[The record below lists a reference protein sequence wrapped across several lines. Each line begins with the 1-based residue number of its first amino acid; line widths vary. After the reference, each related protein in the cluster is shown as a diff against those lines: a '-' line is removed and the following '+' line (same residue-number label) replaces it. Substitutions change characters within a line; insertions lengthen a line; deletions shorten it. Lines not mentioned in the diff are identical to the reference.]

1 MDRVTQRLSGPITI
15 VSGTRPE
22 VIKLAP
28 LYSALKARFGADQVW
43 WVDTGQH
50 QDLGRA
56 TLDHFDIAPD
66 RTLEIRADGDALC
79 DLHARAV
86 ADLTAL
92 IDAAGPAMMIVQG
105 DTLSAL
111 AAAFAAFHGRV
122 PLAHVEAGLRTGN
135 THNPYPEEAYRRMI
149 DAMADLRFAP
159 TAHAARNLLAESM
172 RPETIWITGNTVIDA
187 LLSVGALSDHEAVH
201 RPAHGKRL
209 ILTTLHRRESWG
221 QTLQNMCLALADI
234 AEAHPDIEIVLP
246 LHVNPQVRETIRP
259 VLQGHPQIRLI
270 EPLSF
275 DACHDLMKRATL
287 ILTDSGGIQEEA
299 PSYRV
304 PTLVLRESTERPEAV
319 ESGQALLVGTDR
331 NRIVAESTRLLAA
344 PDLCA
349 AMTKG
354 GNPFG
359 DGRASD
365 RIARAV
371 GRYLEGQTML
381 LSSEEEF
388 PAGLKPDRVPLEP
401 LIPALG

>member
-1 MDRVTQRLSGPITI
+1 MDKTNSGRSGPVTI

-28 LYSALKARFGADQVW
+28 LHSSLKAILGADRVW

-56 TLDHFDIAPD
+56 TLNQFAITPD
-66 RTLEIRADGDALC
+66 RTLEIRADGDDLC
-79 DLHARAV
+79 TLHARAV
-86 ADLTAL
+86 ADVTAL
-92 IDAAGPAMMIVQG
+92 IDEIDPAMMIVQG

-111 AAAFAAFHGRV
+111 AAAFAAFHARV
-122 PLAHVEAGLRTGN
+122 PLVHVEAGLRTGN

-159 TAHAARNLLAESM
+159 TAHAARNLLAENM
-172 RPETIWITGNTVIDA
+172 RPETIWITGNTAIDA
-187 LLSVGALSDHEAVH
+187 LLSVGALSMSEALH

-221 QTLQNMCLALADI
+221 QTLRNMCLALADI
-234 AEAHPDIEIVLP
+234 ADAHPDVEIVLP

-259 VLQGHPQIRLI
+259 ILEGHPQIHLV

-275 DACHDLMKRATL
+275 GACHDVMKRATL

-304 PTLVLRESTERPEAV
+304 PTLVLRESTERPEAI
-319 ESGQALLVGTDR
+319 ESGQAVLVGTDR
-331 NRIVAESTRLLAA
+331 NRIVAEATRLLAA

-349 AMTKG
+349 AMTEG

-359 DGRASD
+359 DGKASD
-365 RIARAV
+365 RIALAIR
-371 GRYLEGQTML
+371 RYLEGQMTL
-381 LSSEEEF
+381 LTAEEEF
-388 PAGLKPDRVPLEP
+388 SAGREPERVPLEP
-401 LIPALG
+401 LMPAEV